1 MRGASFL
8 LCIDATPV
16 IVLPRAAYRG
26 VILCLQGGEIIMA
39 NYDLNVLLNPNL
51 DQSQIAVEKEYI
63 ENAVKNGGGTV
74 AQLDEWG
81 NKKLAYQIKK
91 DSQAYFLVYRLNLP
105 EAATNTIQTSLRL
118 RDHVRR
124 VMVVKQRP
132 EWKSKKSA

>member
-1 MRGASFL
+1 
-8 LCIDATPV
+8 
-16 IVLPRAAYRG
+16 
-26 VILCLQGGEIIMA
+26 MA

-91 DSQAYFLVYRLNLP
+91 DSQAYFLVYRLDLP
-105 EAATNTIQTSLRL
+105 ENATNTIQTSLRL

-132 EWKSKKSA
+132 EWKTKKSA

>member
-1 MRGASFL
+1 
-8 LCIDATPV
+8 
-16 IVLPRAAYRG
+16 
-26 VILCLQGGEIIMA
+26 MA

-74 AQLDEWG
+74 SQLDEWG

-91 DSQAYFLVYRLNLP
+91 DSQAYFLVYRLDLP
-105 EAATNTIQTSLRL
+105 ENATNTIQTSLRL

-132 EWKSKKSA
+132 EWKTKKSA

>member
-1 MRGASFL
+1 
-8 LCIDATPV
+8 
-16 IVLPRAAYRG
+16 
-26 VILCLQGGEIIMA
+26 MA

-63 ENAVKNGGGTV
+63 ENAVKNGGGSV
-74 AQLDEWG
+74 SQLDEWG

-105 EAATNTIQTSLRL
+105 ENATNTIQASLRL

-132 EWKSKKSA
+132 EWKTKKSA

>member
-1 MRGASFL
+1 
-8 LCIDATPV
+8 
-16 IVLPRAAYRG
+16 
-26 VILCLQGGEIIMA
+26 MA

-63 ENAVKNGGGTV
+63 ENAVKNGGGSV
-74 AQLDEWG
+74 ANLEEWG
-81 NKKLAYQIKK
+81 NRKLAYSIKK
-91 DSQAYFLVYRLNLP
+91 DSQAYFLVYRLDLP

-132 EWKSKKSA
+132 EWRTKKSA

>member
-1 MRGASFL
+1 
-8 LCIDATPV
+8 
-16 IVLPRAAYRG
+16 
-26 VILCLQGGEIIMA
+26 MA

-74 AQLDEWG
+74 SQLDEWG

>member
-1 MRGASFL
+1 
-8 LCIDATPV
+8 
-16 IVLPRAAYRG
+16 
-26 VILCLQGGEIIMA
+26 MA

-63 ENAVKNGGGTV
+63 ENAVKNGGGSV
-74 AQLDEWG
+74 SQLDEWG

-91 DSQAYFLVYRLNLP
+91 DSQAYFLVYRLDLP
-105 EAATNTIQTSLRL
+105 ENATNTIQTSLRL

-132 EWKSKKSA
+132 EWKTKKSA